1 MAKKSK
7 TLDLE
12 EGELRRMLLDR
23 RAADRK
29 RRVDAFSQSGEL
41 LPLDA
46 EDTEGVQVEPLAG
59 TRIHA
64 DPDLRLARPKPKRAR
79 VWVERALLAVEL
91 LAVVGLGFIFMN
103 GLDLLSQLNRELA
116 GSFAGSTA
124 SPAPLLGPVVLPS
137 GHTAPSASNPAA
149 PNEAEIPDHL
159 RPLVQAYT
167 AALVLPT
174 PGPEQAMAI
183 SIPAIG
189 VNAPIVQGDD
199 WEALKRGVGQ
209 HIGSANPGQNGNLVL
224 SGHNDIYGEVFRHL
238 DQLQPGDEIVVHTP
252 QTSYTYTVT
261 GQLLVAPTFVE
272 VMFPTPNATLTLI
285 SCFPYRIN
293 TQRIIIQGEL
303 TRISDAG

>member
-12 EGELRRMLLDR
+12 EGELRRMLLDW

-46 EDTEGVQVEPLAG
+46 EVTEGVQVEPLAG

-64 DPDLRLARPKPKRAR
+64 DPDLRLARPRPKRAR

-91 LAVVGLGFIFMN
+91 LAVIGLGFIFMN
-103 GLDLLSQLNRELA
+103 GLDLLSQLNGELA
-116 GSFAGSTA
+116 GNFISSTV

-137 GHTAPSASNPAA
+137 GHTAPSAGNPAA

-183 SIPAIG
+183 SIPTIG

-224 SGHNDIYGEVFRHL
+224 SGHNDIYGEVFRYL
-238 DQLQPGDEIVVHTP
+238 DQLQPGDEIVVHTA

-261 GQLLVAPTFVE
+261 GQMLVAPTFVE
-272 VMFPTPNATLTLI
+272 VMFPTPDATLTLI

-293 TQRIIIQGEL
+293 TQRIIIQGDL

>member
-7 TLDLE
+7 TLNLE
-12 EGELRRMLLDR
+12 ESELRRMLLDR
-23 RAADRK
+23 RTADRK
-29 RRVDAFSQSGEL
+29 RRVTAFGQTGEL

-46 EDTEGVQVEPLAG
+46 EDTEGVDAEPLAG

-64 DPDLRLARPKPKRAR
+64 DPDLRLASPKAKRSR
-79 VWVERALLAVEL
+79 VWVERGLLAIEL
-91 LAVVGLGFIFMN
+91 AAVVGLGFIFVN
-103 GLDLLSQLNRELA
+103 GLDLLGQLNSELSSA
-116 GSFAGSTA
+116 GTP

-137 GHTAPSASNPAA
+137 GHTAPSASNAAA
-149 PNEAEIPDHL
+149 PNEAEIPEHL

-167 AALVLPT
+167 AALVMPT
-174 PGPEQAMAI
+174 PGPEQAMGI

-189 VNAPIVQGDD
+189 VNAPVVQGDD

-209 HIGSANPGQNGNLVL
+209 HIGSANPGQTGNLVL

-238 DQLQPGDEIVVHTP
+238 DQLDVGDEIVVLTA
-252 QTSYTYTVT
+252 QNSYTYTVT
-261 GQLLVAPTFVE
+261 GRRLVAPTFVE
-272 VMFPTPNATLTLI
+272 VMFPTPDTTITLI
-285 SCFPYRIN
+285 SCYPYMIN